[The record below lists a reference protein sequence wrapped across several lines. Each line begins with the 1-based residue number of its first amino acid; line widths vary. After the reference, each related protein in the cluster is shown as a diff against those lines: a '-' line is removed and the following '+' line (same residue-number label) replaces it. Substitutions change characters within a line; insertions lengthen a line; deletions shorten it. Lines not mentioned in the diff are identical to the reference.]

1 MLTGESEPIEGSV
14 ECTDDKYIESR
25 NIAFMTTLITNGK
38 GKGIVVTDADGKDY
52 LDFLGGIA
60 TSILGHAHPAIV
72 KAVSKQVSILGHVS
86 NFYAHPNA
94 IVLAEKLVR
103 MTGDKAAKVFFCQ
116 SGAEANEAAFKL
128 SRRTGKVR
136 VVAAQGA
143 FHGRTMGALSLTGQP
158 AKREPFL
165 PLIKG
170 VKHVPYGDI
179 GAMRKAVTK
188 KTAMVIIEP
197 IMGEAGVI
205 VPPADYLQ
213 QLRTLCDDNSALLV
227 IDAVQTGM
235 GRTGDWFGYEY
246 SGITPDV
253 ITLAKGLGGGLPLG
267 AMIALGKAAEL
278 FQPGDHGSTF
288 GGNPVTTAAGL
299 AAIDVIESKKLLAKV
314 KKQGAYLI
322 QELALIP
329 GVKEVRGAGLLLGIE
344 LDSLKASDIA
354 TAMRNAGVLV
364 NAANETTIR
373 IAPALIVTDAQINK
387 FISIFRKVISD
398 GK

>member
-1 MLTGESEPIEGSV
+1 MSNKKFLTRWDASLQNNYGKPAI
-14 ECTDDKYIESR
+14 
-25 NIAFMTTLITNGK
+25 TLVK
-38 GKGIVVTDADGKDY
+38 GKGIVVTDADGKTY

-72 KAVSKQVSILGHVS
+72 KAVTKQVSVLSHVS

-94 IVLAEKLVR
+94 IALAEKLTK
-103 MTGDKAAKVFFCQ
+103 MTGDKNAKVFFCQ
-116 SGAEANEAAFKL
+116 SGAEANEAALKL

-158 AKREPFL
+158 SKREPFL

-179 GAMRKAVTK
+179 DAMRKAITK

-205 VPPADYLQ
+205 VPPAEYLQ
-213 QLRTLCDDNSALLV
+213 QLRELCDKNGSLLV

-267 AMIALGKAAEL
+267 AMIALGKAADL

-288 GGNPVTTAAGL
+288 GGNPLTTAAGL
-299 AAIDVIESKKLLAKV
+299 AAIEFIESKKILAKV
-314 KKQGAYLI
+314 ERQGAHLM

-344 LDSLKASDIA
+344 LESLKASDVSD
-354 TAMRNAGVLV
+354 AMRNTGVLV
-364 NAANETTIR
+364 NAANATTIR
-373 IAPALIVTDAQINK
+373 IAPALIVTDSQINK
-387 FISIFRKVISD
+387 FISLFRKVIAD

>member
-1 MLTGESEPIEGSV
+1 MSNKKFLTRWDASLQNNYGKPAI
-14 ECTDDKYIESR
+14 
-25 NIAFMTTLITNGK
+25 TLVK
-38 GKGIVVTDADGKDY
+38 GKGIVVTDADGKTY

-72 KAVSKQVSILGHVS
+72 KAVTKQVSVLSHVS

-94 IVLAEKLVR
+94 IALAEKLTK
-103 MTGDKAAKVFFCQ
+103 MTGDKNAKVFFCQ
-116 SGAEANEAAFKL
+116 SGAEANEAALKL

-158 AKREPFL
+158 SKREPFL

-179 GAMRKAVTK
+179 DAMRKAITK

-205 VPPADYLQ
+205 VPPAEYLQ
-213 QLRTLCDDNSALLV
+213 QLRELCDKNGSLLV

-267 AMIALGKAAEL
+267 AMIALGKAADL

-299 AAIDVIESKKLLAKV
+299 AAIEFIESKKILAKV
-314 KKQGAYLI
+314 EKQGAHLM

-344 LDSLKASDIA
+344 LESLKASDVSD
-354 TAMRNAGVLV
+354 AMRNSGVLV
-364 NAANETTIR
+364 NAANATTIR

-387 FISIFRKVISD
+387 FISLFRKVIAD

>member
-1 MLTGESEPIEGSV
+1 MSNKKFLTRWDASLQNNYGMPAI
-14 ECTDDKYIESR
+14 
-25 NIAFMTTLITNGK
+25 TLVK
-38 GKGIVVTDADGKDY
+38 GKGIVVTDADGKSY

-72 KAVSKQVSILGHVS
+72 KAVTKQVSVLSHVS

-94 IVLAEKLVR
+94 IALAEKLTK
-103 MTGDKAAKVFFCQ
+103 MTGDKNAKVFFCQ
-116 SGAEANEAAFKL
+116 SGAEANEAALKL

-158 AKREPFL
+158 SKREPFL

-179 GAMRKAVTK
+179 DAMRKAITK

-205 VPPADYLQ
+205 VPPAEYLQ
-213 QLRTLCDDNSALLV
+213 QLRELCDKNGSLLV

-267 AMIALGKAAEL
+267 AMIALGKAADL

-299 AAIDVIESKKLLAKV
+299 AAIEFIESKKILAKV
-314 KKQGAYLI
+314 EKQGAHLM

-344 LDSLKASDIA
+344 LESLKASDVSD
-354 TAMRNAGVLV
+354 AMRNSGVLV
-364 NAANETTIR
+364 NAANATTIR

-387 FISIFRKVISD
+387 FISLFRKVIAD
-398 GK
+398 VK

>member
-1 MLTGESEPIEGSV
+1 MTNKTMINRWSNSVQNNYGSP
-14 ECTDDKYIESR
+14 T
-25 NIAFMTTLITNGK
+25 IALVK
-38 GKGIVVTDADGKDY
+38 GKGIVVTDADGKQY

-60 TSILGHAHPAIV
+60 TNILGHAHPAIV
-72 KAVSKQVSILGHVS
+72 KAVTKQVSILSHVS
-86 NFYAHPNA
+86 NFYVHPNA
-94 IVLAEKLVR
+94 VELAE
-103 MTGDKAAKVFFCQ
+103 
-116 SGAEANEAAFKL
+116 
-128 SRRTGKVR
+128 KVR

-158 AKREPFL
+158 SKREPFL
-165 PLIKG
+165 PLVKG

-179 GAMRKAVTK
+179 EAMRKAVTK

-213 QLRTLCDDNSALLV
+213 ELRALCDAKGALLV

-267 AMIALGKAAEL
+267 AMIALGKAADL

-299 AAIDVIESKKLLAKV
+299 AAIKFIESQKLLKKV
-314 KKQGAYLI
+314 EKQGAFLM

-329 GVKEVRGAGLLLGIE
+329 GVSEVRGAGLLLGIE
-344 LDSLKASDIA
+344 LENLKSSDVAIA
-354 TAMRNAGVLV
+354 LQKSGVLV
-364 NAANETTIR
+364 NAANPTTIR
-373 IAPALIVTDAQINK
+373 LAPALIVTDIQIKK
-387 FISIFRKVISD
+387 FISIFKKVMSD
-398 GK
+398 VK

>member
-1 MLTGESEPIEGSV
+1 MTNKTMINRWKSSV
-14 ECTDDKYIESR
+14 QNNYGTPS
-25 NIAFMTTLITNGK
+25 IALVK
-38 GKGIVVTDADGKDY
+38 GKGLVVTDADGKQY

-72 KAVSKQVSILGHVS
+72 KAVTKQVSTLSHVS
-86 NFYAHPNA
+86 NFYAHPHA
-94 IVLAEKLVR
+94 IELAEKLAA
-103 MTGDKAAKVFFCQ
+103 MTGDKKAKVFFCQ
-116 SGAEANEAAFKL
+116 SGAEANEAALKL
-128 SRRTGKVR
+128 SRRSGKVR
-136 VVAAQGA
+136 IVAAQGA

-158 AKREPFL
+158 SKREPFL

-170 VKHVPYGDI
+170 VKHVPFGEI
-179 GAMRKAVTK
+179 EAMRKAVTK

-205 VPPADYLQ
+205 VPPADYLRE
-213 QLRTLCDDNSALLV
+213 LRSLCDAKGALLV

-267 AMIALGKAAEL
+267 AMIALGKAADL

-299 AAIDVIESKKLLAKV
+299 AAIRFIEAQKILKKV
-314 KKQGAYLI
+314 ETQGLYLI

-329 GVKEVRGAGLLLGIE
+329 GVAEVRGAGLLLGIE
-344 LDSLKASDIA
+344 LESRKAADVA
-354 TAMRNAGVLV
+354 LALQNEGVLV
-364 NAANETTIR
+364 NAANPTTIR
-373 IAPALIVTDAQINK
+373 LAPALIVTDAQIKK
-387 FISIFRKVISD
+387 FVAIFRKVISD

>member
-1 MLTGESEPIEGSV
+1 MTNK
-14 ECTDDKYIESR
+14 KYLERWDSSLQ
-25 NIAFMTTLITNGK
+25 NNYGKPSIALVK
-38 GKGIVVTDADGKDY
+38 GKGIVVTDADGKSY

-60 TSILGHAHPAIV
+60 TSVLGHAHPAIV
-72 KAVSKQVSILGHVS
+72 KAVTKQISTLSHVS

-94 IVLAEKLVR
+94 IELAEKLAA
-103 MTGDKAAKVFFCQ
+103 MTGDKSAKVFFCQ
-116 SGAEANEAAFKL
+116 SGAEANEAALKL

-158 AKREPFL
+158 SKREPFL

-179 GAMRKAVTK
+179 DAMRKAISK

-205 VPPADYLQ
+205 VPPSDYLQ
-213 QLRTLCDDNSALLV
+213 QLRQLCDKNGSLLV

-267 AMIALGKAAEL
+267 AMIALGKAADL
-278 FQPGDHGSTF
+278 FQAGDHGSTF

-299 AAIDVIESKKLLAKV
+299 AAIEYIETKDILQKV
-314 KKQGAYLI
+314 EKQGAHLM

-344 LDSLKASDIA
+344 LESLKASDVSE
-354 TAMRNAGVLV
+354 AMRDAGILV
-364 NAANETTIR
+364 NAANATTIR

-387 FISIFRKVISD
+387 FISTFRKVITD
-398 GK
+398 AK

>member
-1 MLTGESEPIEGSV
+1 MTNKTMINRWSNALQNNYGSP
-14 ECTDDKYIESR
+14 T
-25 NIAFMTTLITNGK
+25 IALVK
-38 GKGIVVTDADGKDY
+38 GKGIVVTDADGKQY

-60 TSILGHAHPAIV
+60 TNILGHAHPAIV
-72 KAVSKQVSILGHVS
+72 KAVSKQVSVLSHVS
-86 NFYAHPNA
+86 NFYVHPNA
-94 IVLAEKLVR
+94 VELAEKLAS
-103 MTGDKAAKVFFCQ
+103 MTGDKTAKVFFCQ
-116 SGAEANEAAFKL
+116 SGAEANEAALKL

-136 VVAAQGA
+136 IVAAQGA

-158 AKREPFL
+158 SKREPFL

-170 VKHVPYGDI
+170 VKHVPYGNI
-179 GAMRKAVTK
+179 EAMRKAVSK

-213 QLRTLCDDNSALLV
+213 ELRALCDAKGALLV

-267 AMIALGKAAEL
+267 AMIALGKAADL

-288 GGNPVTTAAGL
+288 GGNPVTTSAGL
-299 AAIDVIESKKLLAKV
+299 AAIKFIESQKLLKKV
-314 KKQGAYLI
+314 EKQGAFLM

-329 GVKEVRGAGLLLGIE
+329 GVAEVRGAGLLLGIE
-344 LDSLKASDIA
+344 LENLKSSDVASA
-354 TAMRNAGVLV
+354 LQKEGVLV
-364 NAANETTIR
+364 NAANPTTIR
-373 IAPALIVTDAQINK
+373 LAPALIVTDVQIKK
-387 FISIFRKVISD
+387 FITIFKKVMSD

>member
-1 MLTGESEPIEGSV
+1 
-14 ECTDDKYIESR
+14 
-25 NIAFMTTLITNGK
+25 MTNKRYLNRWSNSLQNNYSAPSITLVK
-38 GKGIVVTDADGKDY
+38 GKGILVTDADGKNY
-52 LDFLGGIA
+52 MDFLGGIA
-60 TSILGHAHPAIV
+60 TNILGHAHPTIV
-72 KAVSKQVSILGHVS
+72 KAVTKQVSLLSHVS

-94 IVLAEKLVR
+94 IALAEKLTK
-103 MTGDKAAKVFFCQ
+103 MTGDKNAKVFFCQ
-116 SGAEANEAAFKL
+116 SGAEANEAALKL

-136 VVAAQGA
+136 IVAAQGA

-158 AKREPFL
+158 SKREPFL

-170 VKHVPYGDI
+170 VKHVPFGDI
-179 GAMRKAVTK
+179 DAMRKAVGK

-205 VPPADYLQ
+205 VPPQDYLQ
-213 QLRTLCDDNSALLV
+213 QLRQICDTNGALLV

-246 SGITPDV
+246 SGIKPDV

-267 AMIALGKAAEL
+267 AMIALGKAADL

-299 AAIDVIESKKLLAKV
+299 AAIEFIESKKILGKV
-314 KKQGAYLI
+314 EKQGAHLI

-344 LDSLKASDIA
+344 LESLKASEISD
-354 TAMRNAGVLV
+354 AMRNAGVLV
-364 NAANETTIR
+364 NAANATTIR
-373 IAPALIVTDAQINK
+373 IAPALIVSDAQITK
-387 FISIFRKVISD
+387 FISIFRKVITD

>member
-1 MLTGESEPIEGSV
+1 MTNKKMLNRWNTVLQNNYGTPS
-14 ECTDDKYIESR
+14 
-25 NIAFMTTLITNGK
+25 IALIK
-38 GKGIVVTDADGKDY
+38 GKGIVVTDADGRDY

-72 KAVSKQVSILGHVS
+72 KAVNKQVSILGHVS

-94 IVLAEKLVR
+94 IVLAEKLAR
-103 MTGDKAAKVFFCQ
+103 MTGDKVAKVFFCQ

-213 QLRTLCDDNSALLV
+213 QLRTLCDEKGALLV

-354 TAMRNAGVLV
+354 TTMRNAGVLV

>member
-1 MLTGESEPIEGSV
+1 MINRWSNSVQNNYGSP
-14 ECTDDKYIESR
+14 S
-25 NIAFMTTLITNGK
+25 IALVK
-38 GKGIVVTDADGKDY
+38 GKGLVVTDADGKQY

-60 TSILGHAHPAIV
+60 TNILGHAHPAIV
-72 KAVSKQVSILGHVS
+72 KAVSKQVSILSHVS
-86 NFYAHPNA
+86 NFYVHPIA
-94 IVLAEKLVR
+94 VELAEKLAS
-103 MTGDKAAKVFFCQ
+103 MTGDKSAKVFFCQ
-116 SGAEANEAAFKL
+116 SGAEANEAALKL

-158 AKREPFL
+158 SKREPFL
-165 PLIKG
+165 PLVKG

-179 GAMRKAVTK
+179 EAMRKAVNK

-213 QLRTLCDDNSALLV
+213 ELRALCDAKGALLV

-267 AMIALGKAAEL
+267 AMIALGKAADL

-299 AAIDVIESKKLLAKV
+299 AAIKFIESQKLLKKV
-314 KKQGAYLI
+314 EKQGAYLM

-329 GVKEVRGAGLLLGIE
+329 GVSEVRGAGLLLGIE
-344 LDSLKASDIA
+344 LENLKSTDVAGALQKS
-354 TAMRNAGVLV
+354 GVLV
-364 NAANETTIR
+364 NAANPTTIR
-373 IAPALIVTDAQINK
+373 LAPALIVTDVQIKK
-387 FISIFRKVISD
+387 FISIFKKVMSD
-398 GK
+398 VK